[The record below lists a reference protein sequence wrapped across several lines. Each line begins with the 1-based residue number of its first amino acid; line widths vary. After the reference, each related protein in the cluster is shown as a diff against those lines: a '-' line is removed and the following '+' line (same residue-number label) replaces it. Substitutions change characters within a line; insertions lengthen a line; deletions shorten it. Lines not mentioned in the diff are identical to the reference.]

1 MCGCGGR
8 KNINVMQIRR
18 QNMARRNRMANNQQ
32 INIQNTI
39 NQSVP
44 PVPQVNVQPRQINF
58 PRRLLGLNRRYP
70 FLVRRRN
77 W

>member
-1 MCGCGGR
+1 MCGCSR

-18 QNMARRNRMANNQQ
+18 QNIARRNRLANQQ
-32 INIQNTI
+32 TNIENTI
-39 NQSVP
+39 NQETA
-44 PVPQVNVQPRQINF
+44 PVQTPVNVAAKQINF
-58 PRRLLGLNRRYP
+58 PRRLIGNNRRFP